1 LFRARPHPDGLSPS
15 SRNNARLTSSLTN
28 AANVEKGSIMQEH
41 KDSALEK
48 IIEQGVALQATKGTA
63 TAWVFLT
70 YHQVPRSVVASVL
83 AKAAQSNSRN
93 I

>member
-1 LFRARPHPDGLSPS
+1 
-15 SRNNARLTSSLTN
+15 
-28 AANVEKGSIMQEH
+28 MQEH

-48 IIEQGVALQATKGTA
+48 IIEQGVALQATKGAA

-70 YHQVPRSVVASVL
+70 YHQVPRHVVARVL
-83 AKAAQSNSRN
+83 AQAAKSNSRH